1 MQQCWEDL
9 RVTVPG
15 APASPASHPGAD
27 GGVPDSLERLLV
39 LYHALYLTRQ
49 AEERL
54 EEFHDQGRIPGHF
67 HRSLGQ
73 EGGAVGATMA
83 LRRRTDGTGDLVAP
97 TPRTTGA
104 LFVMGATP
112 LEYLRQCLGRAGAPT
127 GGRDPGPGWTD
138 LDRGLLAPLPAM
150 GNLVEVM
157 AGVTLAL
164 KMRAEDR
171 VGMVFTGDG
180 ATSTGA
186 WHEGLNFAA
195 VRRCPLILVVEAN
208 QWAFSTPTHRQT
220 RIQSFLERCAGYGIQ
235 GVQVDGTDAVRV
247 HEVARAAVERARAGE
262 GVQVVELGYYRLSG
276 HDLDDD
282 QAYVDPAE
290 LERWRARDPLQLLRD
305 RLLAAGAGDTSRIRE
320 LEETIRDEVVEA
332 ATEALA
338 SEFPQAS
345 PEVEG

>member
-1 MQQCWEDL
+1 M
-9 RVTVPG
+9 TVPG
-15 APASPASHPGAD
+15 APASPPAHPGAD
-27 GGVPDSLERLLV
+27 DGVPDSFERHLTF
-39 LYHALYLTRQ
+39 YRALYLTRQ

-54 EEFHDQGRIPGHF
+54 EELHGQGRIPGHF

-97 TPRTTGA
+97 TSRTTGA

-127 GGRDPGPGWTD
+127 GGRDAGPGWTD

-164 KMRAEDR
+164 RMRAEDR

-195 VRRCPLILVVEAN
+195 VRRCPLVLVVEAN
-208 QWAFSTPTHRQT
+208 QWAFSTPTRRQT
-220 RIQSFLERCAGYGIQ
+220 RIQSLLERCAGYGIQ
-235 GVQVDGTDAVRV
+235 GAQADGTDTVAV
-247 HEVARAAVERARAGE
+247 HEVTRAAVERARTGE
-262 GVQVVELGYYRLSG
+262 GVQMVELRYYRRSG

-282 QAYVDPAE
+282 QAYVDAAE
-290 LERWRARDPLQLLRD
+290 LERWKARDPLQILRD
-305 RLLAAGAGDTSRIRE
+305 RLVAAEGRDTPRIRE
-320 LEETIRDEVVEA
+320 LEETVRDEVAQA
-332 ATEALA
+332 AKEALA
-338 SEFPQAS
+338 SDFPQAE
-345 PEVEG
+345 PEVDR